1 MLASIGN
8 FIAPIFAPLGF
19 GNWQSSVATVTGLVA
34 KENVVST
41 FGTLFHYTGEL
52 SENGAEIFTNLQA
65 IFTPLSAFS
74 FMLFNLLWC
83 SLLCRNRRDQAGNGL
98 LEMDVYRG
106 RLPMRIGLCHFS
118 RGLSIGYA
126 VYRPRLYRGNRYCH
140 PCVCHNSLS
149 SLLLRPNR
157 LRNTNRLSS
166 VKANS

>member
-74 FMLFNLLWC
+74 FMLFNLLCAPCFAAIGAIKREMGSWKWMFIAVGYQC
-83 SLLCRNRRDQAGNGL
+83 VLAYATSLV
-98 LEMDVYRG
+98 VYQFG
-106 RLPMRIGLCHFS
+106 MLFTGQGFTVATAIAIL
-118 RGLSIGYA
+118 
-126 VYRPRLYRGNRYCH
+126 
-140 PCVCHNSLS
+140 VCAAFFF
-149 SLLLRPNR
+149 LLLRPNR